1 MSQDNGAHVEDG
13 ATTDASL
20 ASRAKNPKKSGP
32 KWWLISL
39 IAVIV
44 AVAVVI
50 GVTHH
55 AQEALGDVVYVEL
68 PKIGTPVKAGERF
81 GTIES
86 TKAVSDLFSP
96 VNGKVVKVNDELSAS
111 PQKVNTEPYTGG
123 WIIEVEAEGG
133 EYDALMD
140 SATYEKSLATAS

>member
-1 MSQDNGAHVEDG
+1 MYPKELKYTKDHEWA
-13 ATTDASL
+13 
-20 ASRAKNPKKSGP
+20 KKSG
-32 KWWLISL
+32 S
-39 IAVIV
+39 
-44 AVAVVI
+44 AVVV

-68 PKIGTPVKAGERF
+68 PKLGLDVKAGERF

-96 VNGKVVKVNDELSAS
+96 ISGKVVKVNDDLSS
-111 PQKVNTEPYTGG
+111 NPQKVNAEPYGGG
-123 WIIEVEAEGG
+123 WIIEVEPQGSA

-140 SATYEKSLATAS
+140 AGTYEKLLATAK

>member
-1 MSQDNGAHVEDG
+1 MYPKELKYTKDHEWA
-13 ATTDASL
+13 
-20 ASRAKNPKKSGP
+20 KKSG
-32 KWWLISL
+32 S
-39 IAVIV
+39 AIV
-44 AVAVVI
+44 V

-68 PKIGTPVKAGERF
+68 PKLGAQVKAGERF

-96 VNGKVVKVNDELSAS
+96 ITGKVVKVNDDLSGN
-111 PQKVNTEPYTGG
+111 PQKVNQEPYGGG
-123 WIIEVEAEGG
+123 WIIEVEPSAGG

-140 SATYEKSLATAS
+140 AGTYEKLLATAK